1 MKLSSN
7 SLAKNATPID
17 SSESNEVQSIAKGRI
32 APGDPGAR
40 KLIANKQ
47 TNKQT
52 FTHTIIT
59 LIPQPDPWAH
69 QSFSFYTLAAAAAA
83 AAATATA
90 FFGNSIHLCNFHL
103 NYSHQK
109 CHG

>member
-1 MKLSSN
+1 
-7 SLAKNATPID
+7 
-17 SSESNEVQSIAKGRI
+17 VAKGI
-32 APGDPGAR
+32 LAPGAR

-52 FTHTIIT
+52 LECSNPHTIIT
-59 LIPQPDPWAH
+59 LIPDPKKPDPRSGAH
-69 QSFSFYTLAAAAAA
+69 QSFASSLAASAAA
-83 AAATATA
+83 A

-109 CHG
+109 YHG